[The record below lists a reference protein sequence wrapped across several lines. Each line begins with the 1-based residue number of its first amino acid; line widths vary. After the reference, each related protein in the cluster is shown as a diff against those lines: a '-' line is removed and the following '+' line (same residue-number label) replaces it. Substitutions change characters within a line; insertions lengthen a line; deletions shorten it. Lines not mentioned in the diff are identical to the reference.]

1 MKLLIVNN
9 LVSGYGEGAIYDYIR
24 ALAADGD
31 EVVIRSTDGSTDLRR
46 FLADAGEFDVV
57 VASGG
62 DGTVAAVTYLL
73 ADTGIPVLPFPA
85 GTANL
90 LAMNL
95 ASPSEP
101 HALAKLTREGEIMD
115 FDLGEIELASGE
127 RFGFS
132 IMAGAGYDALIMQ
145 GAKPAKRLLGPMA
158 YFTSAL
164 TNPLPQFSRF
174 TIDIDGEVIESEGVG
189 VLIVNF
195 SKIQFDL
202 PVVHQNLP
210 RDGVFDV
217 AILHTRDAFGLIP
230 ALLASMLDRTG
241 DFPDRTDALEL
252 HRGRTIAVS
261 ADPPLQVQYDGEVTE
276 LTTPFTVRMLPEAAR
291 FIVSEECVR
300 LYGPGP
306 EGPTA

>member
-24 ALAADGD
+24 AFAADGD

-46 FLADAGEFDVV
+46 FLADAEEFDAVI
-57 VASGG
+57 ASGG
-62 DGTVAAVTYLL
+62 DGTIAAVTYLL

-95 ASPSEP
+95 ASPAEP

-217 AILHTRDAFGLIP
+217 AVLHTRDAFGLIP
-230 ALLASMLDRTG
+230 ALLASMLDRSG

-252 HRGRTIAVS
+252 HRGRTISVS
-261 ADPPLQVQYDGEVTE
+261 ADPPLPVQYDGEVTA
-276 LTTPFTVRMLPEAAR
+276 LTTPFTVRMMPEAAR
-291 FIVSEECVR
+291 FIVSEECVK
-300 LYGPGP
+300 LYGEDG
-306 EGPTA
+306 A

>member
-24 ALAADGD
+24 ALAAD
-31 EVVIRSTDGSTDLRR
+31 V
-46 FLADAGEFDVV
+46 DVV

-300 LYGPGP
+300 LYGPDP
-306 EGPTA
+306 EGPAA

>member
-1 MKLLIVNN
+1 MLIVNN

-300 LYGPGP
+300 LYGPDP
-306 EGPTA
+306 EGPAA